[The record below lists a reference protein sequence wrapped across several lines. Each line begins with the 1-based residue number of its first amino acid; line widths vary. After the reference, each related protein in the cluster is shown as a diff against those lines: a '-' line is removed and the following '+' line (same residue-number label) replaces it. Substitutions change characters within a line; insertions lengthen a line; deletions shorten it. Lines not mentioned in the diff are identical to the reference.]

1 MAGADPGRPTGVL
14 ASKGTGL
21 NLSPVQ
27 STTRRNETTE
37 LLRRAFLRGDLVPGQ
52 RLKEI
57 ELCAALNVTRPTLR
71 DAMGKLIHEGILVQV
86 PYKGVS
92 VAELSPKEILD
103 VAEIRFALESQAAT
117 RIAKQDNGHGMAA
130 LRQALEKHIAALD
143 TGDEVEADLAHL
155 EFHRVMY
162 EASDSPLLARIWP
175 LIAARIQM
183 AIMTDYAA
191 RHDPSRD
198 KELHTRLVEVIE
210 NGDAGA
216 IVEEI
221 RRHVIG
227 SAEEVVLVIGSQGA
241 RPSHQYEKQNMATT
255 PQKTIGNRMISL

>member
-1 MAGADPGRPTGVL
+1 MAGAHPSRPTGVL

-52 RLKEI
+52 RLKEV

-92 VAELSPKEILD
+92 VAEFSPEEILD
-103 VAEIRFALESQAAT
+103 VAETRFALESQAAI
-117 RIAKQDNGHGMAA
+117 RIAKQDHGHGLAA
-130 LRQALEKHIAALD
+130 LRQALQEHIAALD

-198 KELHTRLVEVIE
+198 KELHSRLVEVIE
-210 NGDAGA
+210 NGNEAA
-216 IVEEI
+216 IVDEI
-221 RRHVIG
+221 RRHVIE
-227 SAEEVVLVIGSQGA
+227 SAEEVVFVIGSQSA
-241 RPSHQYEKQNMATT
+241 RTSFVHDRQNMAKT
-255 PQKTIGNRMISL
+255 PGKTIGNRMISL

>member
-1 MAGADPGRPTGVL
+1 MTSARPGRPTGTL
-14 ASKGTGL
+14 DPDTGTL
-21 NLSPVQ
+21 NLPAVQ
-27 STTRRNETTE
+27 TTTRCNETTE

-52 RLKEI
+52 RLKEV

-71 DAMGKLIHEGILVQV
+71 DAMGKLIHEGILLQI

-92 VAELSPKEILD
+92 VAEFSHEEILD
-103 VAEIRFALESQAAT
+103 VAETRFALESRAAI
-117 RIAKQDNGHGMAA
+117 RIAKQDNGHGLAA
-130 LRQALEKHIAALD
+130 LRQALQHHIVALE

-191 RHDPSRD
+191 RHDPYRD

-210 NGDAGA
+210 DGDEAG

-221 RRHVIG
+221 RRHVIE
-227 SAEEVVLVIGSQGA
+227 SAEEVVLV
-241 RPSHQYEKQNMATT
+241 HDKQNTATT
-255 PQKTIGNRMISL
+255 PKKTMGIG